1 MPTSIDLRLPGDAAG
16 PTLVYL
22 PGLHGDWTLLG
33 GFRRQLA
40 GRVRLVEARYPR
52 TTAASLEDY
61 AAAMDSALA
70 ARGVTRGWLLAES
83 FGSQVAW
90 ALLARPRHFQTVGL
104 VLAGGFV
111 RYPWRT
117 AVRGCRG
124 LFGRLPAA
132 WLVGS
137 MRAYARGLRWR
148 LGRDAD
154 AAELE
159 EFVQRRTEADRAA
172 AIHRLRLIEAADP
185 REVARRVTLPVF
197 HLTAGIDVIVP
208 WPPVRHWLRRHCPG
222 YRATRVLTSADHNV
236 LGGSPRRAAA
246 RIIEWMA
253 VPMPAGS
260 LDQGAGG
267 EPVPIA

>member
-1 MPTSIDLRLPGDAAG
+1 MVAEFIDIRVHGEASLPV
-16 PTLVYL
+16 LVYL

-52 TTAASLEDY
+52 TTTASLEDY
-61 AAAMDSALA
+61 ADAMDAALA
-70 ARGVTRGWLLAES
+70 AHGVTCGWLLAES

-90 ALLARPRHFQTVGL
+90 AFLARPRQFQAVGL

-111 RYPWRT
+111 RYPIIP
-117 AVRGCRG
+117 AVRGCRR
-124 LFGRLPAA
+124 LFGRLPAP
-132 WLVGS
+132 WLVSS

-148 LGRDAD
+148 LGADAD
-154 AAELE
+154 AAELD
-159 EFVQRRTEADRAA
+159 EFVQRRTEADREA

-185 REVARRVTLPVF
+185 RDVARRVTLPVF

-222 YRATRVLTSADHNV
+222 YRATRVLVSADHNV
-236 LGGSPRRAAA
+236 LGGSPERAAEQLVA
-246 RIIEWMA
+246 W
-253 VPMPAGS
+253 
-260 LDQGAGG
+260 LGA
-267 EPVPIA
+267 